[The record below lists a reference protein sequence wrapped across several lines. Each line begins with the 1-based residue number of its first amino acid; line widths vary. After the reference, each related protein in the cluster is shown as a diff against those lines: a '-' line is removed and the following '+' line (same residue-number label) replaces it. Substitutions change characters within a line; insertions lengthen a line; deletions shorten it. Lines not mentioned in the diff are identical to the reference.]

1 MATPSERFSE
11 LSKMKYADQ
20 AIWFLNGFWAEE
32 KQNAE
37 TIFKAYQKFVEL
49 DKESKKLGEAGNELD
64 HFWSAKFLEDF
75 DQALTAT
82 ARKEALRKI
91 DVDSNG
97 NISLIEYC
105 TWKYNK
111 KITDVENAPQ
121 GDNQEALNKAQRK
134 LEEVQKALDEVQTS
148 LAKLKLE
155 KEKLAKLKVELE
167 AALAELKKE
176 EELYKKKC
184 DDLQTKIDNPST
196 SGMQKAKAKNE
207 LAQLKAEDPLP
218 LRRATITQEAAL
230 RKVGKQKKKVE
241 QDENALQAEL
251 AEAQKKVDAAAALGG
266 DNAPGLLW
274 WMQRQMWMAD
284 ARLPTSKQKYDHKKP
299 FEYNP

>member
-1 MATPSERFSE
+1 MLFRS
-11 LSKMKYADQ
+11 
-20 AIWFLNGFWAEE
+20 
-32 KQNAE
+32 
-37 TIFKAYQKFVEL
+37 
-49 DKESKKLGEAGNELD
+49 
-64 HFWSAKFLEDF
+64 
-75 DQALTAT
+75 QAL
-82 ARKEALRKI
+82 
-91 DVDSNG
+91 
-97 NISLIEYC
+97 
-105 TWKYNK
+105 
-111 KITDVENAPQ
+111 
-121 GDNQEALNKAQRK
+121 AQ
-134 LEEVQKALDEVQTS
+134 
-148 LAKLKLE
+148 LAKLE
-155 KEKLAKLKVELE
+155 KELE
-167 AALAELKKE
+167 AAIAELKREKE
-176 EELYKKKC
+176 AYEKQC
-184 DDLQTKIDNPST
+184 SDLQTKIDNPAT
-196 SGMQKAKAKNE
+196 SSMQKSKARNE